1 MSTRVGQ
8 ILKKAKFLISQPKKV
23 GLKIHQNVC
32 KGWALFKNYCYS
44 DFKMFSNIAHPNFF
58 FNASLSLLVAVM
70 TAIFKTEREPLPG
83 IIAFKVFLL
92 K

>member
-1 MSTRVGQ
+1 MYVKGGRYLKIIVIVILKCFQ
-8 ILKKAKFLISQPKKV
+8 ILHTL
-23 GLKIHQNVC
+23 
-32 KGWALFKNYCYS
+32 NY
-44 DFKMFSNIAHPNFF
+44 FF

-92 K
+92 KQKVIKC